1 VSLLELLR
9 DRFGPEIYVAGFSF
23 GATVGAYAAAQRP
36 DLVKALVA
44 VSIDVDGLAAANC
57 AHDFALSTARP
68 RHNKRATRQMEAV
81 GRPPHLTFKQFSTR
95 ARWVSNFGGVTA
107 NQTFGSITRELIGS
121 LLRSS
126 DYSIGDA
133 IRSVRG
139 IVTPQTALLVE
150 IADVDLVRTLPR
162 IDVPVVMVQG
172 RHDQVS
178 PGNAAQRY
186 FNTLEAPRKHLV
198 WFEHSA
204 HTPQLDEPEEFRDL
218 LARIRSGELSS
229 TEA

>member
-1 VSLLELLR
+1 L
-9 DRFGPEIYVAGFSF
+9 PGFSF

-57 AHDFALSTARP
+57 AHDFVLSTARQ

-139 IVTPQTALLVE
+139 IVTPPTALLVE

-186 FNTLEAPRKHLV
+186 FNTLEAPSKHLV

-204 HTPQLDEPEEFRDL
+204 HTPQLDEPEEFRGL
-218 LARIRSGELSS
+218 LAAVRSGELSS